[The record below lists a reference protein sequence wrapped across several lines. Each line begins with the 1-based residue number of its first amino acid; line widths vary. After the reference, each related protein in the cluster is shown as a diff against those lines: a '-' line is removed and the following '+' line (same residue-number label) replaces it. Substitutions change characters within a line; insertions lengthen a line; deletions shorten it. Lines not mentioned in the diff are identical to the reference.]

1 MWRVIEN
8 PVNKR
13 QGLTSAASQYFL
25 NPAKTAEKELTEAP
39 DAEAEPEP
47 VKLEETAPTTPSGT
61 PFQPG
66 PTPEPAKGGAS
77 ETAPELQPPDEV
89 NPAPVDTRPEG
100 VKPIGRLPDVLPE
113 SRPASLLSA
122 KQESQ
127 PQEPATAQAKMPVEI
142 QNPPA
147 PVLDSKPS
155 SPPAVVQAKYET
167 LPKEA
172 TPAQTNSATIT
183 LPAPMPMPVV
193 TVPKVGPSQ
202 PTGRPG
208 HPSEL
213 NVHVQQES
221 PARKII
227 LIPQAPEKSQSEPEP
242 PKAAKIISVEGKP
255 AAAAEGGKNSKPAR
269 EYPRQPPALERAPV
283 KVIQAFPEIIQH
295 SQPQIRSM
303 VTNPEPPSVSPPSV
317 GARYRGGDGRIA
329 DPANN
334 LGRPRKLPASVTDS
348 PLVLGPACELLEATK
363 VAETSAP
370 STTPETRVSTGV
382 IILSGAPEK
391 TIAAK
396 TQPYLENWLKDY
408 IRTAC
413 GGLAERLEIT
423 LHPGNRLQ
431 VHFRVKN
438 DADVESLGRKIMDLP
453 ELAPYRVSLDIT
465 VSP

>member
-1 MWRVIEN
+1 
-8 PVNKR
+8 
-13 QGLTSAASQYFL
+13 
-25 NPAKTAEKELTEAP
+25 
-39 DAEAEPEP
+39 
-47 VKLEETAPTTPSGT
+47 
-61 PFQPG
+61 
-66 PTPEPAKGGAS
+66 
-77 ETAPELQPPDEV
+77 
-89 NPAPVDTRPEG
+89 
-100 VKPIGRLPDVLPE
+100 
-113 SRPASLLSA
+113 
-122 KQESQ
+122 
-127 PQEPATAQAKMPVEI
+127 
-142 QNPPA
+142 
-147 PVLDSKPS
+147 
-155 SPPAVVQAKYET
+155 
-167 LPKEA
+167 
-172 TPAQTNSATIT
+172 
-183 LPAPMPMPVV
+183 
-193 TVPKVGPSQ
+193 
-202 PTGRPG
+202 
-208 HPSEL
+208 
-213 NVHVQQES
+213 VHVQQES

-255 AAAAEGGKNSKPAR
+255 AAAAEGGKNSKSAR

-295 SQPQIRSM
+295 SQPQILPM
-303 VTNPEPPSVSPPSV
+303 VTSPEPKK
-317 GARYRGGDGRIA
+317 RDRNIA

-363 VAETSAP
+363 VAETSPP
-370 STTPETRVSTGV
+370 SITPETRVSTGV

-431 VHFRVKN
+431 VHFTVKN

-453 ELAPYRVSLDIT
+453 ELASYRVSLDIT